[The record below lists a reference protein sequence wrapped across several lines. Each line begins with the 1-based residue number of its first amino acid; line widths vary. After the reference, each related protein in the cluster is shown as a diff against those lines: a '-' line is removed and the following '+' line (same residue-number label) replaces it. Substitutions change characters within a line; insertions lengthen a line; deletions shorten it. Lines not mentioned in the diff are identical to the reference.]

1 MSDPDR
7 RCRATGRAGSRPI
20 SVARVTS
27 MHSAQPPRP
36 LEKGIVLPSSY
47 PRRTARGAGLLIAV
61 VAAGLLNAAP
71 SQAISSGTTVTD
83 GTFDF
88 AAKIEIGAGL
98 RSCSGA
104 LVNSYWV
111 LTAKSCFSF
120 DNQPVTAGPPS
131 KPATVTVGRPD
142 LTKATGAVRSAV
154 QVVPHPDRDAVLVRL
169 SDGVAVAPVP
179 LAGGAPT
186 VGEQLKV
193 AGFGRT
199 ATEWV
204 PDQLHVGTFAVQSV
218 ESAAVGILGLDQA
231 TICRGDLGGPTVRL
245 VNGQPQLV
253 ALHRTSWQGGCLA
266 ETETRR
272 DAVETRVGD
281 LGSWISA
288 NAPVGADDGGTDF
301 NGDGRDDAAML
312 YRYNDSAIELFTS
325 LTDAAGGFGTF
336 NGSYKIPANSWW
348 WDSFKTI
355 TGDFNGDGRSDL
367 AAMYY
372 HSNNSIS
379 LSTALADANGRFGGF
394 VTSLTIP
401 ASEGRDW
408 NSIRLFSGDF
418 NGDGR
423 ADAAMLYRNT
433 DTSIDLLTSL
443 GNAAGG
449 FGAFTASYK
458 IPANSWWWDSFKTI
472 TGDFNGDGRSD
483 LAAMYYHSNNSISLS
498 TALADANGRFGG
510 FVTSLT
516 IPASEGRDWN
526 SIRLFSGDFNG
537 DGRAD
542 AAMLYRNTDTS
553 IDLLTSLG
561 NAAGGFGAFTASY
574 KIPVK
579 SWGWDSFKTITGDYN
594 GDGRSDLAAMYYQS
608 DGSITMHT
616 ALANTSGGFGPFN
629 GSLTVPATARWKW
642 DAIRLF

>member
-1 MSDPDR
+1 M
-7 RCRATGRAGSRPI
+7 T
-20 SVARVTS
+20 
-27 MHSAQPPRP
+27 
-36 LEKGIVLPSSY
+36 
-47 PRRTARGAGLLIAV
+47 
-61 VAAGLLNAAP
+61 AGLLNAVP
-71 SQAISSGTTVTD
+71 SQAVSSGTVVTD
-83 GTFDF
+83 GSFDF
-88 AAKIEIGAGL
+88 AAKIDIGGGL
-98 RSCSGA
+98 RGCSGA
-104 LVNSYWV
+104 LVNPQWV
-111 LTAKSCFSF
+111 LTAKSCFSV
-120 DNQPVTAGPPS
+120 DGQPVTAGPPA

-142 LTKATGAVRSAV
+142 LTKSTGAVRSAV
-154 QVVPHPDRDAVLVRL
+154 QLVPHPDRDAVLVRL
-169 SDGVAVAPVP
+169 SDRVAVAPVP
-179 LAGGAPT
+179 LAAGAPT

-204 PDQLHVGTFAVQSV
+204 PDQLHVGTFSVQSV
-218 ESAAVGILGLDQA
+218 ESATVGMLGLDQA

-245 VNGQPQLV
+245 VNGKPQLV
-253 ALHRTSWQGGCLA
+253 ALHLTSWQGGCLA

-281 LGSWISA
+281 LGTWLSA
-288 NAPVGADDGGTDF
+288 NAPVAADNGGTDF

-312 YRYNDSAIELFTS
+312 YRYTDTSIESFTS
-325 LTDAAGGFGTF
+325 LSNDAGGFGAF
-336 NGSYKIPANSWW
+336 NGSYKLPVNSWGWDSFKTITGDFNGDGRSDLAAMYYQSNGSITMHTALANISGGFGAFAGSLTIPASEGRLWDSIRLFSGDFNGDGRADAAMLYRNADTSIDLLTSLGNEAGGFGAFTASYKLPARSWG

-379 LSTALADANGRFGGF
+379 LNTALANANGGFGAF
-394 VTSLTIP
+394 TTSLTIP
-401 ASEGRDW
+401 ASEGRLWD
-408 NSIRLFSGDF
+408 SIRLFSGDF

-423 ADAAMLYRNT
+423 TDAAMLYRNA

-443 GNAAGG
+443 GNEAGG

-458 IPANSWWWDSFKTI
+458 
-472 TGDFNGDGRSD
+472 
-483 LAAMYYHSNNSISLS
+483 L
-498 TALADANGRFGG
+498 
-510 FVTSLT
+510 
-516 IPASEGRDWN
+516 
-526 SIRLFSGDFNG
+526 
-537 DGRAD
+537 
-542 AAMLYRNTDTS
+542 
-553 IDLLTSLG
+553 
-561 NAAGGFGAFTASY
+561 
-574 KIPVK
+574 PVK

-616 ALANTSGGFGPFN
+616 ALANTSGGFGAFA